1 MSNSETRNLNAAFSP
16 LPTNTL
22 PADVA
27 TETRG
32 AARVVLSAIAVLL
45 LTDVHHA
52 YGAHVYQ
59 TPWRYHVLLLSLPA
73 TLGILWSHRRLRRHP
88 GDALARWV
96 LGLTALLVPVLG
108 IGAFEGFYNH
118 LVKDVLY
125 FHGAS
130 SALMDR
136 LFPPPTYEMPNDA
149 FFEITGV
156 SQAILGAGTAWYL
169 YRFRARW
176 GQPTTR
182 DGGATRIAPGALLS
196 QSQLMAISAG
206 GERGRAVD
214 RLVHLQFRRF
224 AGCPVCNLHLQ
235 SFVRRQ
241 SEIAAAGIREVVAFH
256 SSPEEL
262 RQHTGHL
269 PFVVIADPDK
279 HLYTEFAVESAP
291 RALLDPRAW
300 GAIVRGV
307 SRSMLAIVRGRGPM
321 PPVRPRGGRF
331 GLPAEFLIGRDG
343 RVIASKYGEHAD
355 DQWSV
360 DDLLRIAQ
368 NAGSGI

>member
-1 MSNSETRNLNAAFSP
+1 MSNFEVSNPSAALSP
-16 LPTNTL
+16 LATNRL
-22 PADVA
+22 PSDVA
-27 TETRG
+27 TETRR
-32 AARVVLSAIAVLL
+32 ASRVVLSAIAVLL

-59 TPWRYHVLLLSLPA
+59 TPWRYHVVLLSLPA

-88 GDALARWV
+88 GDVLPRWI
-96 LGLTALLVPVLG
+96 LGLTTLLVPVLG

-130 SALMDR
+130 SALMNR

-156 SQAILGAGTAWYL
+156 SQAILGAATAWYL
-169 YRFRARW
+169 YRFGARR
-176 GQPTTR
+176 GQPTR
-182 DGGATRIAPGALLS
+182 GGGGAKRIAPGTLLS

-206 GERGRAVD
+206 AERSRAVG

-241 SEIAAAGIREVVAFH
+241 SEIGAAGIREVVVFH

-262 RQHTGHL
+262 SQYTGQL
-269 PFVVIADPDK
+269 PFAVIADPDK
-279 HLYTEFAVESAP
+279 HLYAEFGVESAP

-307 SRSMLAIVRGRGPM
+307 SRSVRAIARGREPV
-321 PPVRPRGGRF
+321 PPIRPRGGRF

-343 RVIASKYGEHAD
+343 RVVASKYGEHAD